1 MIPGFITN
9 YIDKDNF
16 RHLYFF
22 NGIDDNDNKIY
33 NNIDLSLYN
42 DKYDYIENID
52 GSIDYKFFDKNII
65 KITCKLV
72 KYDNTCDIVV
82 LNYK

>member
-9 YIDKDNF
+9 YIDKDQY

-52 GSIDYKFFDKNII
+52 GSIDYKFFDKNIS

-72 KYDNTCDIVV
+72 KQDNTHDIIV